1 MLVLSRK
8 CGERIMVGDV
18 VIEVVRI
25 NRDKIRLGISAPV
38 GTPIYREEVH
48 QRKGGGPLN
57 LPRNGKELERG
68 NVSAGN
74 AAQAEVAN
82 GTL

>member
-8 CGERIMVGDV
+8 CGERIVAGDV

-25 NRDKIRLGISAPV
+25 NRDKIRLGISAPD
-38 GTPIYREEVH
+38 GTPIDREEVL

-57 LPRNGKELERG
+57 LPRNGKE
-68 NVSAGN
+68 
-74 AAQAEVAN
+74 QQ
-82 GTL
+82 